1 MTAPTIHQALAAVM
15 ADIGQVSKNDWND
28 HQKFKFRGIDALH
41 NAVYGPLCKH
51 GVFVAPE
58 VIEAH
63 YADVQTSQGKPSRQA
78 TLRVRYTFH
87 GPAGDSV
94 AVVSQGEAMDSGDKA
109 TPKALA
115 VAFKYA
121 LLQTFVIPTQ
131 DQDDPDHH
139 APERGASQAPSSN
152 GEASP
157 KQVGMIK
164 ALVSKLPQDRQEAA
178 NKWLGTLGYPDGIG
192 KRDASQAI
200 DTLQK
205 QVDA

>member
-1 MTAPTIHQALAAVM
+1 MTAVTIHQALAAVM
-15 ADIGQVSKNDWND
+15 ADIGEVSKNDWND

-78 TLRVRYTFH
+78 TLRVRYTFY

-94 AVVSQGEAMDSGDKA
+94 SVVSQGEAMDSGDKA
-109 TPKALA
+109 TPKAMA
-115 VAFKYA
+115 IAFKYA

-139 APERGASQAPSSN
+139 APERAASQAPSSN
-152 GEASP
+152 GAASS
-157 KQVGMIK
+157 KQLGMIK
-164 ALVSKLPQDRQEAA
+164 ALLAKVADERKPAA
-178 NKWLGTLGYPDGIG
+178 VEWLGGLGFPDSIG
-192 KRDASQAI
+192 KKDASQAI
-200 DTLQK
+200 DILQK